1 MDGSQRTQPEPLAV
15 EAPPTQAPS
24 SKFLARPHKSKAL
37 EYPYKRPDP
46 PLTLPIPAFRLR
58 AHFSAKSLPGA
69 FVANTKS
76 AEKAA
81 RQAEK
86 HRAHNVTMRSRMR
99 SAIRGVSDAIAAG
112 KKEEAQ
118 KSYAAAV
125 PIIDSMVNKQ
135 IVHRNKAARHKSR
148 LAARIRGM
156 S

>member
-1 MDGSQRTQPEPLAV
+1 M
-15 EAPPTQAPS
+15 
-24 SKFLARPHKSKAL
+24 
-37 EYPYKRPDP
+37 
-46 PLTLPIPAFRLR
+46 
-58 AHFSAKSLPGA
+58 
-69 FVANTKS
+69 ANTKS

-86 HRAHNVTMRSRMR
+86 HRTHNVTLRSRMR

-112 KKEEAQ
+112 KKDEAQ
-118 KSYAAAV
+118 KSYVVAV